1 MRVFFFLTLLA
12 VLCGCETTVRKEKLE
27 PVQSGQRISLS
38 QQVTIYETRG
48 PLALKL
54 EWQLLPGVY
63 VERYTTELGRMFQ
76 SEGPLVQFTPT
87 IGGKTRQV
95 GGFILLKGQPGVA
108 KLYVVSRGDMP
119 AMRGLMDVAIA
130 HALVIGPGDISLVTD
145 FPRSQLP
152 AGLR

>member
-1 MRVFFFLTLLA
+1 MRVFVLLA
-12 VLCGCETTVRKEKLE
+12 LLAALCGCETTMRKEKLE
-27 PVQSGQRISLS
+27 PVQSGQRVSLERP
-38 QQVTIYETRG
+38 VTIIETRG
-48 PLALKL
+48 PLGLKL

-63 VERYTTELGRMFQ
+63 VERYSNELGRMFQ

-95 GGFILLKGQPGVA
+95 GGFILLKGQPGMA

-119 AMRGLMDVAIA
+119 AMMGLMDVAIA

-152 AGLR
+152 AAVR